1 VLTSFSTPQ
10 LGSDSGAPV
19 PTACDVVPV
28 AVTYEE
34 KRRRVGVRGINAMRS
49 AETNNIQ
56 DERNNLQSY
65 LRPGLK
71 LLFPW

>member
-1 VLTSFSTPQ
+1 
-10 LGSDSGAPV
+10 
-19 PTACDVVPV
+19 VPV